1 MESLPLRRK
10 HLEIH
15 TVLSFGNISWS
26 QAMFL
31 ITIKRARNKLHSR
44 FGFLIHSTTSSYSRP
59 AVLSFNYT
67 NYKYINLFLNKHT
80 SEGNSAFECWVHQEL
95 DSYQWVLRYQ
105 FYIGRDNHNRNHP
118 WTGEGYR
125 WASQSQTG
133 QDWVY
138 RGNTEEETLTLH
150 LSPLKNQM
158 DVLVN
163 KFIYSNI

>member
-1 MESLPLRRK
+1 M
-10 HLEIH
+10 
-15 TVLSFGNISWS
+15 
-26 QAMFL
+26 
-31 ITIKRARNKLHSR
+31 
-44 FGFLIHSTTSSYSRP
+44 
-59 AVLSFNYT
+59 
-67 NYKYINLFLNKHT
+67 
-80 SEGNSAFECWVHQEL
+80 HQEL

-105 FYIGRDNHNRNHP
+105 FYIGRDNRNRNHP